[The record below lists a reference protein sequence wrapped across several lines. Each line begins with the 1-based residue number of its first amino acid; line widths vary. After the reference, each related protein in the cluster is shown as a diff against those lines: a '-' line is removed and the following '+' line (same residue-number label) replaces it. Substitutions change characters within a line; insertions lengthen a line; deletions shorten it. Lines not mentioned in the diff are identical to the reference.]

1 MDSFTTIDDSLNSD
15 ISTLTSIISML
26 SIASAIGKNL
36 HNFKNETMES
46 KRQILFAFFNGVRI
60 LILND
65 LTF

>member
-1 MDSFTTIDDSLNSD
+1 MDSFSTIDGKLNSD

-36 HNFKNETMES
+36 EKFKNETIKS

-60 LILND
+60 
-65 LTF
+65 F

>member
-1 MDSFTTIDDSLNSD
+1 MDSFTTIDESLNSD

-60 LILND
+60 
-65 LTF
+65 F